1 VKRLVPILL
10 CALVT
15 THGSAVQA
23 QALDAQQV
31 LAKAKQAAGG
41 EAWDKVRSLYSKGKS
56 NVYGVDADREVW
68 VDLQRLRFAEK
79 LKYLAISGG
88 LGFDGKAAWGK
99 DVNKPLVTE
108 TSGDFYKS
116 QITSTVLRSYAY
128 WFPKRWEAKTEYKG
142 QKQDEGKQFQVV
154 QISPKEGSPFELWF
168 DSSTYLMARIKGAEP
183 KAIPTYVSDYR
194 DVQGVKLPFSITTK
208 TGANDANI
216 KIEEIQVNKLVTNE
230 QYQPPAEFTKGAKSN
245 KKG

>member
-1 VKRLVPILL
+1 MKRFVPILL
-10 CALVT
+10 CALVAS
-15 THGSAVQA
+15 HGSAVQA

-56 NVYGVDADREVW
+56 KVYGVDADREEW

-116 QITSTVLRSYAY
+116 QIASAISRSYAY
-128 WFPKRWEAKTEYKG
+128 WFPNRLEAKTEYKG

-168 DSSTYLMARIKGAEP
+168 DSSTYLMARIRGADP

-208 TGANDANI
+208 TGANDADI

-230 QYQPPAEFTKGAKSN
+230 QYQPPAEFLKGEQSN